1 MQEQVKMEFWVVI
14 GIYQIGMIFFRW
26 DLKTPCIKNSEYES
40 YAKRMI
46 LIVISK
52 ISHFSSPTLTNFW
65 QSVFVSLFFMVYTL
79 PSHKYFFFGGRRG
92 LNIFSCHIAKV
103 QENFN
108 FLGDL
113 LYQEDLIYFLGE
125 GGYVIFFHKATND
138 PSCKL
143 KNS

>member
-1 MQEQVKMEFWVVI
+1 MEFWVGI
-14 GIYQIGMIFFRW
+14 GIDQIGVIFFRW
-26 DLKTPCIKNSEYES
+26 DLKTPYINSEYES

-79 PSHKYFFFGGRRG
+79 PSHKYFFCGGRRG